1 MKILKR
7 ANRKKLLIVA
17 AAVAALII
25 LVAGGVYWIMKS
37 TETGSAKSIQ
47 VQQTTVSDALKTL
60 NTKLAAKEITSKER
74 VGAFDQLSQMLTQ
87 AEAALCKDQKSNVV
101 YNLTKAKEECEASRQ
116 KLDEVKT
123 ANQNIADSVKDD
135 QALALIM
142 SPAKATD
149 PTDPAKQLEIWT
161 TIVSKLSPLKV
172 SASSI
177 ELKNNLI
184 TSSTAYKTAWQD
196 LITADKEH
204 NKANYEGTTKR
215 LQAMQGT
222 VIKVSE
228 QQATQLKTLLGK
240 LKTAIAAYQVN
251 PKS

>member
-7 ANRKKLLIVA
+7 ANRKKLLI
-17 AAVAALII
+17 VAALII

-37 TETGSAKSIQ
+37 TETGATKSIQ

-60 NTKLAAKEITSKER
+60 NTKLAAKEIASKER
-74 VGAFDQLSQMLTQ
+74 VGAFDQLSQVLTQ
-87 AEAALCKDQKSNVV
+87 TQAALCKDQKSNVV
-101 YNLTKAKEECEASRQ
+101 YNLTKAKEECQASRQ

-142 SPAKATD
+142 NQAKATD

-161 TIVSKLSPLKV
+161 TIVSKLPPLKV

-177 ELKNNLI
+177 ELKNSLI
-184 TSSTAYKTAWQD
+184 TSSTAYKTAWQE

-204 NKANYEGTTKR
+204 NKANYEGTIKR
-215 LQAMQGT
+215 LQAVQGT
-222 VIKVSE
+222 VVKASE

-240 LKTAIAAYQVN
+240 LKTAMAAYRTM
-251 PKS
+251 P